1 MNELDGM
8 DRPAGPREVPA
19 WRRYVVLG
27 VLVVGAGAVLAR
39 AFELQVVQRDFLTA
53 EGNKRALRTVTVPA
67 HRGALRDRYGE
78 PLALSAP
85 VESLWVIPGE
95 VLKAPEYLPA
105 LSKLLAFGPGE
116 LKRFLNA
123 RKEKHFVYLRRHL
136 NPAEAHRVLALKAP
150 GVFSQ
155 REYRRYYPAGEVTG
169 HVVGFTNI
177 DGRGQE
183 GMEAALDG
191 PLAGK
196 PGARA
201 VVRDRSG
208 RVVEASGDVEPAV
221 AGRDLSLAIDLQ
233 LQYVAYRELKAA
245 VSSHKA
251 RGGLIVVLDAK
262 SGEILAMANQPGY
275 NPNRPEDRDGSSLRN
290 RAVTDLFEPG
300 STIKPLLVAQAL
312 ELGKYRP
319 DSVIDTAPGFFKI
332 GVLTVRDKHP
342 LGSVNLAR
350 VLSKSSNVGA
360 ARIGLALGAE
370 SVRRGYERFGF
381 GEPVACG
388 YPGEAQ
394 GVFRPA
400 DDWGQIAT
408 ATASYGYGLSVN
420 ALQLARAYAAL
431 ANDGL
436 LPSLQLVVGQRTA
449 PPQRA
454 VSVKVAR
461 QVRRLLE
468 DVTVGDG
475 TGVEAAVAGY
485 RVAGKT
491 GTVRKPTVG
500 GYFEDR
506 HQSVFIGMVPAEN
519 PRLVGL
525 VMIDDPR
532 NKQYYGGQV
541 AGPVFSRVM
550 RSAVRQL
557 QLAPDGTPLTNTAKK
572 GSDDFLPATSAA
584 AGSRA
589 KKSSDPFFEEPRT

>member
-1 MNELDGM
+1 MNELSERDHR
-8 DRPAGPREVPA
+8 RPGGDVPA
-19 WRRYVVLG
+19 WRRPAVMG
-27 VLVVGAGAVLAR
+27 VLIVGAGMVMAR

-67 HRGALRDRYGE
+67 FRGALRDRHGE

-85 VESLWVIPGE
+85 VESLWVIPAE
-95 VLKAPEYLPA
+95 LLEAPEYLPA
-105 LSKLLAFGPGE
+105 LSKLLEFGPGE
-116 LKRFLNA
+116 LRKFLDA
-123 RKEKHFVYLRRHL
+123 RREKHFVYLRRHL
-136 NPAEAHRVLALKAP
+136 NPAEAHRVMALKAP

-155 REYRRYYPAGEVTG
+155 REYRRYYPAGEVAG
-169 HVVGFTNI
+169 HVVGFTDI

-183 GMEAALDG
+183 GMEAALDA

-196 PGARA
+196 AGARG

-208 RVVEASGDVEPAV
+208 RIVEQSGDFEPAI
-221 AGRDLSLAIDLQ
+221 AGRDLALTLDLR

-245 VSSHKA
+245 VSGHRA
-251 RGGLIVVLDAK
+251 RGGLIVVLDART
-262 SGEILAMANQPGY
+262 GDILAMANQPGY
-275 NPNRPEDRDGSSLRN
+275 NPNRPDDRDSRGLRN

-300 STIKPLLVAQAL
+300 SAIKPLLVAQAL
-312 ELGKYRP
+312 ELGRYRP

-332 GVLTVRDKHP
+332 GALTVRDKNP

-350 VLSKSSNVGA
+350 VLSRSSNVGA
-360 ARIGLALGAE
+360 ARIGLALGPS
-370 SVRRGYERFGF
+370 SVWSGYQKFGF
-381 GEPVACG
+381 GEPVASG
-388 YPGEAQ
+388 YPGEAT

-400 DDWGQIAT
+400 GDWGQIAT

-420 ALQLARAYAAL
+420 ALQLVRAYAAL

-436 LPSLQLVVGQRTA
+436 LPQLRLVAGGATV

-468 DVTVGDG
+468 DVTIGDG
-475 TGVEAAVAGY
+475 TGVQAAVPGY

-491 GTVRKPTVG
+491 GTVRKPTAG

-525 VMIDDPR
+525 VMIDEPR
-532 NKQYYGGQV
+532 NKEYYGGQV
-541 AGPVFSRVM
+541 AGPVFSNVM
-550 RSAVRQL
+550 QSAVRQL
-557 QLAPDGTPLTNTAKK
+557 QLAPDGTPLTNTA
-572 GSDDFLPATSAA
+572 A
-584 AGSRA
+584 RA
-589 KKSSDPFFEEPRT
+589 VEGPRT

>member
-1 MNELDGM
+1 VNELDRCE
-8 DRPAGPREVPA
+8 RPAGPREVPA

-67 HRGALRDRYGE
+67 HRGAIRDRYGE

-105 LSKLLAFGPGE
+105 LSKLLGFGPGE
-116 LKRFLNA
+116 LRKFLKA
-123 RKEKHFVYLRRHL
+123 RQEKHFVYLRRHL

-155 REYRRYYPAGEVTG
+155 REYRRYYPAGEVAG

-183 GMEAALDG
+183 GMEAALDA

-196 PGARA
+196 AGARA

-208 RVVEASGDVEPAV
+208 RVIEASGDVEPAL
-221 AGRDLSLAIDLQ
+221 AGRDLALTLDLR

-245 VSSHKA
+245 VTSHKA
-251 RGGLIVVLDAK
+251 RGGLIVVLDAR

-275 NPNRPEDRDGSSLRN
+275 NPNRPEDRDGQALRN

-332 GVLTVRDKHP
+332 GILTVRDKHP
-342 LGSVNLAR
+342 LGAVNLAR

-360 ARIGLALGAE
+360 ARIGLALGADA
-370 SVRRGYERFGF
+370 VRRGYERFGF

-400 DDWGQIAT
+400 DEWGQIAT

-436 LPSLQLVVGQRTA
+436 LPSLQVVAGQRIA

-461 QVRRLLE
+461 QVRRLME

-525 VMIDDPR
+525 IMIDDPR

-541 AGPVFSRVM
+541 AGPVFARVM
-550 RSAVRQL
+550 QSAVRHL
-557 QLAPDGTPLTNTAKK
+557 QLAPDGTPLTNTA
-572 GSDDFLPATSAA
+572 AA
-584 AGSRA
+584 AVR
-589 KKSSDPFFEEPRT
+589 DPRT

>member
-85 VESLWVIPGE
+85 VESLWVIPAE

-105 LSKLLAFGPGE
+105 LSKLLAFRPGE
-116 LKRFLNA
+116 LKRFLSA

-150 GVFSQ
+150 GVFGQ

-183 GMEAALDG
+183 GMEAALDA

-196 PGARA
+196 SGARA

-208 RVVEASGDVEPAV
+208 RVIEASGDFEPAV
-221 AGRDLSLAIDLQ
+221 AGRDLSLTVDLR

-262 SGEILAMANQPGY
+262 TGEILAMANQPGY

-312 ELGKYRP
+312 ELGRYRP

-332 GVLTVRDKHP
+332 GALTVRDKHP
-342 LGSVNLAR
+342 LGAVNLAR

-360 ARIGLALGAE
+360 ARIGLALGADQL
-370 SVRRGYERFGF
+370 RRGYERFGF

-436 LPSLQLVVGQRTA
+436 LPSLRLVAGARAA

-550 RSAVRQL
+550 QSAVRQL
-557 QLAPDGTPLTNTAKK
+557 QLAPDGTPLTNTALVTR
-572 GSDDFLPATSAA
+572 D
-584 AGSRA
+584 
-589 KKSSDPFFEEPRT
+589 PRT

>member
-67 HRGALRDRYGE
+67 HRGAIRDRYGE

-85 VESLWVIPGE
+85 VESLWVIPAE

-105 LSKLLAFGPGE
+105 LSKLLAFRPGE

-136 NPAEAHRVLALKAP
+136 NPAEANRVLALKAP
-150 GVFSQ
+150 GVFGQ

-183 GMEAALDG
+183 GMEAALDA

-196 PGARA
+196 SGARA

-208 RVVEASGDVEPAV
+208 RVIEASGDFEPAV
-221 AGRDLSLAIDLQ
+221 AGRDLSLTVDLR

-262 SGEILAMANQPGY
+262 SGEILAMANQPGF

-319 DSVIDTAPGFFKI
+319 DSIIDTAPGFFKI
-332 GVLTVRDKHP
+332 GVLTVRDKNP
-342 LGSVNLAR
+342 LGAVNLAR

-360 ARIGLALGAE
+360 ARIGLALGADQ
-370 SVRRGYERFGF
+370 VRRGYERFGF

-420 ALQLARAYAAL
+420 ALQLARSYAAL

-436 LPSLQLVVGQRTA
+436 LPSLRLVAGQRVA

-550 RSAVRQL
+550 QSAVRQL
-557 QLAPDGTPLTNTAKK
+557 QLAPDGTPLTNTA
-572 GSDDFLPATSAA
+572 AA
-584 AGSRA
+584 PPNR
-589 KKSSDPFFEEPRT
+589 EPRT

>member
-1 MNELDGM
+1 VKGLDALE
-8 DRPAGPREVPA
+8 RAAGAREVPA
-19 WRRYVVLG
+19 WRRYAVLG

-67 HRGALRDRYGE
+67 HRGAIRDRYGE

-85 VESLWVIPGE
+85 VESLWVIPAE

-105 LSKLLAFGPGE
+105 LSKLLGFGSGE
-116 LKRFLNA
+116 LRRFLAA
-123 RKEKHFVYLRRHL
+123 RKDKHFVYLRRHL

-183 GMEAALDG
+183 GMEAALQAK
-191 PLAGK
+191 LAGK
-196 PGARA
+196 AGARA

-208 RVVEASGDVEPAV
+208 RVIEASGDFEPAI
-221 AGRDLSLAIDLQ
+221 AGRDLSLTLDLR

-245 VSSHKA
+245 VASHKA

-262 SGEILAMANQPGY
+262 TGEILAMANQPGF
-275 NPNRPEDRDGSSLRN
+275 NPNRPDDRDGQGLRN

-312 ELGKYRP
+312 ELGRYRP
-319 DSVIDTAPGFFKI
+319 DSLIDTAPGFFKI

-360 ARIGLALGAE
+360 ARIGLALGADA
-370 SVRRGYERFGF
+370 VRRGYERFGF
-381 GEPVACG
+381 GEAVACG

-400 DDWGQIAT
+400 DEWGQIAT

-436 LPSLQLVVGQRTA
+436 LPSLRVVAGERTA

-461 QVRRLLE
+461 QVRRLME

-475 TGVEAAVAGY
+475 TGVEAAVSGY

-491 GTVRKPTVG
+491 GTVRKHTVG

-541 AGPVFSRVM
+541 AGPVFARVM
-550 RSAVRQL
+550 QSAVRQL
-557 QLAPDGTPLTNTAKK
+557 QLAPDGTPLTNTAAA
-572 GSDDFLPATSAA
+572 PAPPPTPSAE
-584 AGSRA
+584 RA
-589 KKSSDPFFEEPRT
+589 PRT

>member
-1 MNELDGM
+1 VNELDGL

-19 WRRYVVLG
+19 WRRYLVLG
-27 VLVVGAGAVLAR
+27 VLIVGAGAVLAR

-67 HRGALRDRYGE
+67 HRGAVRDRYGQ

-85 VESLWVIPGE
+85 VESLWVIPAE

-150 GVFSQ
+150 GVFGQ

-208 RVVEASGDVEPAV
+208 RVVEASGDFEPAV
-221 AGRDLSLAIDLQ
+221 AGRDLSLTLDLR

-245 VSSHKA
+245 VANHKA

-312 ELGKYRP
+312 ELGRYRP

-360 ARIGLALGAE
+360 ARIGLALGAD

-420 ALQLARAYAAL
+420 ALQLVRAYAAL

-436 LPSLQLVVGQRTA
+436 LPSLQLVAGQRIA

-491 GTVRKPTVG
+491 GTVRKHTVG

-550 RSAVRQL
+550 QSAVRHL
-557 QLAPDGTPLTNTAKK
+557 QLAPDGTPLTNTAAVP
-572 GSDDFLPATSAA
+572 PAPTAP
-584 AGSRA
+584 RA
-589 KKSSDPFFEEPRT
+589 PRT

>member
-1 MNELDGM
+1 VNELPERDAR
-8 DRPAGPREVPA
+8 RPGGDVAP
-19 WRRYVVLG
+19 WRRLVVMG
-27 VLVVGAGAVLAR
+27 VLVVGAGAVMAR

-67 HRGALRDRYGE
+67 HRGAIRDRYGE

-85 VESLWVIPGE
+85 VESLWVIPAE
-95 VLKAPEYLPA
+95 VLNAPEYLPA
-105 LSKLLAFGPGE
+105 LSKLLEFGPGE
-116 LKRFLNA
+116 LRRFLNA
-123 RKEKHFVYLRRHL
+123 RREKHFVYLRRHM

-150 GVFSQ
+150 GVFGQ

-169 HVVGFTNI
+169 HVVGFTDI

-183 GMEAALDG
+183 GMEAALDT

-196 PGARA
+196 AGARG

-208 RVVEASGDVEPAV
+208 RIVEQSGDFESAV
-221 AGRDLSLAIDLQ
+221 AGRDLSLTLDLR
-233 LQYVAYRELKAA
+233 LQYIAYRELKAA
-245 VSSHKA
+245 VTSHRA

-262 SGEILAMANQPGY
+262 TGEILAMANQPGY
-275 NPNRPEDRDGSSLRN
+275 NPNRPEDRDSRGLRN

-312 ELGKYRP
+312 ELGRYRP

-332 GVLTVRDKHP
+332 GSLTVRDTHP
-342 LGSVNLAR
+342 QGAVNLAR
-350 VLSKSSNVGA
+350 VLSRSSNVGA
-360 ARIGLALGAE
+360 ARIGLALGPAAVW
-370 SVRRGYERFGF
+370 SGYQKFGF
-381 GEPVACG
+381 GEPVAAG
-388 YPGEAQ
+388 YPGEAT
-394 GVFRPA
+394 GVFRAA

-420 ALQLARAYAAL
+420 ALQLVRAYAAL

-436 LPSLQLVVGQRTA
+436 LPQLRLVAGGESV

-461 QVRRLLE
+461 QVRRLME

-475 TGVEAAVAGY
+475 TGVDAAVPGY

-491 GTVRKPTVG
+491 GTVRKHTTG

-525 VMIDDPR
+525 IMIDEPR
-532 NKQYYGGQV
+532 NKEYYGGQV
-541 AGPVFSRVM
+541 AGPVFSNVM

-557 QLAPDGTPLTNTAKK
+557 QLAPDGTPLTNTARVP
-572 GSDDFLPATSAA
+572 GQ
-584 AGSRA
+584 
-589 KKSSDPFFEEPRT
+589 EPRT

>member
-1 MNELDGM
+1 VNELGGNE
-8 DRPAGPREVPA
+8 RAAGPRDVAP
-19 WRRYVVLG
+19 WRRLAVLG
-27 VLVVGAGAVLAR
+27 VLVIGAGVVLAR
-39 AFELQVVQRDFLTA
+39 AYHLQVVQRDFLTA

-67 HRGALRDRYGE
+67 HRGAIRDRFGE

-85 VESLWVIPGE
+85 VESLWVIPAE
-95 VLKAPEYLPA
+95 VLDAPEYLPA
-105 LSKLLAFGPGE
+105 LSKLLDFGPGE
-116 LKRFLNA
+116 LKRFLKA
-123 RKEKHFVYLRRHL
+123 RKEKHFAYLRRHM
-136 NPAEAHRVLALKAP
+136 NPADAQRVLALKAP
-150 GVFSQ
+150 GVFGQ

-183 GMEAALDG
+183 GMEAALEA

-196 PGARA
+196 AGARA

-208 RVVEASGDVEPAV
+208 RVIEQTGDLEQAV
-221 AGRDLSLAIDLQ
+221 AGRDISLTIDLR
-233 LQYVAYRELKAA
+233 LQYIAYRELKAA
-245 VSSHKA
+245 VTSHRA
-251 RGGLIVVLDAK
+251 HGGLIVVLDAHT
-262 SGEILAMANQPGY
+262 GDILAMANQPGY
-275 NPNRPEDRDGSSLRN
+275 NPNRPEDRDSKGLRN

-319 DSVIDTAPGFFKI
+319 DSVIDTGPGFFKI
-332 GVLTVRDKHP
+332 GSLTVRDTHP
-342 LGSVNLAR
+342 NGSVNLAR
-350 VLSKSSNVGA
+350 MLSRSSNVGA
-360 ARIGLALGAE
+360 ARIGLALGPDA
-370 SVRRGYERFGF
+370 VWRGYQRFGF

-388 YPGEAQ
+388 YPGEAH

-420 ALQLARAYAAL
+420 ALQLARAYAGV

-436 LPSLQLVVGQRTA
+436 LPSLRLVAGSPAV

-461 QVRRLLE
+461 QVRRLME

-475 TGVEAAVAGY
+475 TGVDAAVPGY
-485 RVAGKT
+485 KVAGKT

-500 GYFEDR
+500 GYYEDR

-525 VMIDDPR
+525 VMIDEPR
-532 NKQYYGGQV
+532 NKKYYGGQV

-550 RSAVRQL
+550 QSAVRQL
-557 QLAPDGTPLTNTAKK
+557 QLAPDGTPLTNTA
-572 GSDDFLPATSAA
+572 ATSP
-584 AGSRA
+584 R
-589 KKSSDPFFEEPRT
+589 EPRT

>member
-1 MNELDGM
+1 VSAFERNE
-8 DRPAGPREVPA
+8 RPAGPREVPA
-19 WRRYVVLG
+19 WRRLAVLG
-27 VLVVGAGAVLAR
+27 VLLVGAGVVMAR
-39 AFELQVVQRDFLTA
+39 AYELQVVQRDFLTN

-67 HRGALRDRYGE
+67 HRGAIRDRAGE

-85 VESLWVIPGE
+85 VESLWVIPSE
-95 VLKAPEYLPA
+95 VLDAPEYLPA

-116 LKRFLNA
+116 LKRFLTA
-123 RKEKHFVYLRRHL
+123 RKDKHFAYLRRHL
-136 NPAEAHRVLALKAP
+136 NPAEAQRVLALKAP
-150 GVFSQ
+150 GVFGQ
-155 REYRRYYPAGEVTG
+155 REYRRYYPAGEIAG

-183 GMEAALDG
+183 GMEAALDT

-196 PGARA
+196 AGARG

-208 RVVEASGDVEPAV
+208 RVIEQSGDFESAV
-221 AGRDLSLAIDLQ
+221 AGRDQALTLDLR

-245 VSSHKA
+245 VSGHRA
-251 RGGLIVVLDAK
+251 RGGLIVVLDART
-262 SGEILAMANQPGY
+262 GDILAMANQPGY
-275 NPNRPEDRDGSSLRN
+275 NPNRPEDRDSKGLRN

-332 GVLTVRDKHP
+332 GALTVRDTHP
-342 LGSVNLAR
+342 NGSVNLAR
-350 VLSKSSNVGA
+350 VLSRSSNVGA
-360 ARIGLALGAE
+360 ARIGLELGPEA
-370 SVRRGYERFGF
+370 VWRGYQRFGF
-381 GEPVACG
+381 GEAVACG
-388 YPGEAQ
+388 YPGEAH
-394 GVFRPA
+394 GVFRA
-400 DDWGQIAT
+400 ANDWGQIAT

-436 LPSLQLVVGQRTA
+436 LPSLRLVSGNPTA

-461 QVRRLLE
+461 QVRRLME

-475 TGVEAAVAGY
+475 TGVEAAVPGY
-485 RVAGKT
+485 KVAGKT
-491 GTVRKPTVG
+491 GTVRKHAVG
-500 GYFEDR
+500 GYHEDR

-525 VMIDDPR
+525 VMIDEPR

-550 RSAVRQL
+550 QSAMRQL
-557 QLAPDGTPLTNTAKK
+557 QLAPDGTPLTNTAAA
-572 GSDDFLPATSAA
+572 PAQ
-584 AGSRA
+584 R
-589 KKSSDPFFEEPRT
+589 PRT

>member
-8 DRPAGPREVPA
+8 DRPAGPPEVPA

-67 HRGALRDRYGE
+67 HRGAIRDRHGE

-116 LKRFLNA
+116 LKRFLSA

-155 REYRRYYPAGEVTG
+155 REYRRYYPAGEVAG

-183 GMEAALDG
+183 GMEAALDA

-221 AGRDLSLAIDLQ
+221 AGRDLSLAVDLQ

-400 DDWGQIAT
+400 GDWGQIAT

-475 TGVEAAVAGY
+475 TGVEAAIAGY

-541 AGPVFSRVM
+541 AGPVFARVM
-550 RSAVRQL
+550 QSAVRQL
-557 QLAPDGTPLTNTAKK
+557 QLAPDGTPLTNTA
-572 GSDDFLPATSAA
+572 AA
-584 AGSRA
+584 PPGPPQNRV
-589 KKSSDPFFEEPRT
+589 PRT

>member
-1 MNELDGM
+1 MNELPER
-8 DRPAGPREVPA
+8 DRRPGGDVAP
-19 WRRYVVLG
+19 WRRLLVMG
-27 VLVVGAGAVLAR
+27 VLVVGAGVVMAR

-53 EGNKRALRTVTVPA
+53 EGNKRALRTVAVPA
-67 HRGALRDRYGE
+67 HRGAIRDRYGE

-85 VESLWVIPGE
+85 VESLWVIPAE

-105 LSKLLAFGPGE
+105 LSKLLEFGPGE
-116 LKRFLNA
+116 LRRFLNA
-123 RKEKHFVYLRRHL
+123 RREKHFVYLRRHL

-150 GVFSQ
+150 GVFAQ
-155 REYRRYYPAGEVTG
+155 REYRRYYPAGEVAG

-183 GMEAALDG
+183 GMEAALDAA
-191 PLAGK
+191 LAGK
-196 PGARA
+196 AGARG

-208 RVVEASGDVEPAV
+208 RVIEQSGDFESAV
-221 AGRDLSLAIDLQ
+221 SGRDLALTLDLR
-233 LQYVAYRELKAA
+233 LQYVAYRELKSA
-245 VSSHKA
+245 VTSHRA
-251 RGGLIVVLDAK
+251 RGGLIVVLDART
-262 SGEILAMANQPGY
+262 GEILAMANQPGY
-275 NPNRPEDRDGSSLRN
+275 NPNRPEDRDSRGLRN

-300 STIKPLLVAQAL
+300 STIKPLLIAQAL
-312 ELGKYRP
+312 ELGRYRP
-319 DSVIDTAPGFFKI
+319 DSVIDTGPGFFKI
-332 GVLTVRDKHP
+332 GALTVRDTHP
-342 LGSVNLAR
+342 VGTVNLAR
-350 VLSKSSNVGA
+350 VLSRSSNVGA

-370 SVRRGYERFGF
+370 AVWSGYQRFGF
-381 GEPVACG
+381 GEPVAAG
-388 YPGEAQ
+388 YPGEAT
-394 GVFRPA
+394 GVFRSP

-420 ALQLARAYAAL
+420 ALQLVRAYAGL

-436 LPSLQLVVGQRTA
+436 LPALRVVAGGETV

-461 QVRRLLE
+461 QVRRLME

-475 TGVEAAVAGY
+475 TGVDAAVPGY

-491 GTVRKPTVG
+491 GTVRKHTTG
-500 GYFEDR
+500 GYFDDR

-525 VMIDDPR
+525 VMIDEPR

-541 AGPVFSRVM
+541 AGPVFSNVM

-557 QLAPDGTPLTNTAKK
+557 QLAPDGTPLTNTAAA
-572 GSDDFLPATSAA
+572 PAQ
-584 AGSRA
+584 
-589 KKSSDPFFEEPRT
+589 EPRT

>member
-1 MNELDGM
+1 M

-27 VLVVGAGAVLAR
+27 MLIVGAGVVLAR

-67 HRGALRDRYGE
+67 HRGAVRDRYGE

-85 VESLWVIPGE
+85 VESLWVIPAE
-95 VLKAPEYLPA
+95 LLKAPEYLPA

-150 GVFSQ
+150 GVFGQ

-183 GMEAALDG
+183 GMEAALDA

-196 PGARA
+196 SGARA

-208 RVVEASGDVEPAV
+208 RVVEASGDIEPAI
-221 AGRDLSLAIDLQ
+221 AGRDLALTVDLR

-245 VSSHKA
+245 VTGHKA
-251 RGGLIVVLDAK
+251 LGGLIVVLDAK

-312 ELGKYRP
+312 EIGRYRP

-332 GVLTVRDKHP
+332 GVLTVRDKHS

-350 VLSKSSNVGA
+350 VLSKSSNVAA
-360 ARIGLALGAE
+360 ARIGLALGAD

-400 DDWGQIAT
+400 DEWGQIAT

-436 LPSLQLVVGQRTA
+436 LPSLRLVAGQRGA

-541 AGPVFSRVM
+541 AGPVFARVM
-550 RSAVRQL
+550 QSAVRQL
-557 QLAPDGTPLTNTAKK
+557 QLAPDGTPLTNTA
-572 GSDDFLPATSAA
+572 AA
-584 AGSRA
+584 PRGAAPTRA
-589 KKSSDPFFEEPRT
+589 PRT

>member
-1 MNELDGM
+1 VNELAGRE
-8 DRPAGPREVPA
+8 RPAGPREVAA
-19 WRRYVVLG
+19 WRRYAVLA
-27 VLVVGAGAVLAR
+27 VLALGSGAVLAR
-39 AFELQVVQRDFLTA
+39 AWELQVVQRDFLTA

-85 VESLWVIPGE
+85 VESLWVIPAE
-95 VLKAPEYLPA
+95 LMKAPEYLPA
-105 LSKLLAFGPGE
+105 LSKLLDYRSGE
-116 LKRFLNA
+116 LRKFLNA
-123 RKEKHFVYLRRHL
+123 RRDKHFVYLRRHL
-136 NPAEAHRVLALKAP
+136 DPAEAHRVLALKAP

-196 PGARA
+196 DGARE

-208 RVVEASGDVEPAV
+208 RVIEASGDFEPAV
-221 AGRDLSLAIDLQ
+221 AGRDLTLTLDLR

-245 VSSHKA
+245 VTSHRA
-251 RGGLIVVLDAK
+251 LGGLIVVLDAK

-275 NPNRPEDRDGSSLRN
+275 NPNRTDDRDGGRLRN

-312 ELGKYRP
+312 ELGRYRP
-319 DSVIDTAPGFFKI
+319 DSVIDTTPGFFKI
-332 GVLTVRDKHP
+332 GALTVRDIHP
-342 LGSVNLAR
+342 QGAINLAR

-360 ARIGLALGAE
+360 ARIGLALGAD
-370 SVRRGYERFGF
+370 SVWRGYQRFGF

-420 ALQLARAYAAL
+420 ALQLVRAYAAL

-436 LPSLQLVVGQRTA
+436 LPSLRLVAGAATA

-454 VSVKVAR
+454 TSVKVAR

-475 TGVEAAVAGY
+475 TGIEAAVPGY

-532 NKQYYGGQV
+532 NQQYYGGQV

-550 RSAVRQL
+550 QSAVRQL
-557 QLAPDGTPLTNTAKK
+557 QLAPDGSPLTNTAAAPI
-572 GSDDFLPATSAA
+572 LPPT
-584 AGSRA
+584 R
-589 KKSSDPFFEEPRT
+589 EPRT

>member
-1 MNELDGM
+1 MNELR
-8 DRPAGPREVPA
+8 DREAAAGPREVA
-19 WRRYVVLG
+19 GWRRIAVLT
-27 VLVVGAGAVLAR
+27 VLAVGAGVVLAR

-53 EGNKRALRTVTVPA
+53 EGNKRALRTVSVPA
-67 HRGALRDRYGE
+67 YRGAIRDRYGE

-85 VESLWVIPGE
+85 VESLWVIPAE
-95 VLKAPEYLPA
+95 LLKAPEYLPA
-105 LSKLLAFGPGE
+105 LSKLLEFRSGE
-116 LKRFLNA
+116 LRRFLNA
-123 RKEKHFVYLRRHL
+123 RREKHFVYLRRHL
-136 NPAEAHRVLALKAP
+136 NPAEAKRVMALKAP

-155 REYRRYYPAGEVTG
+155 REYRRYYPAGEVAG

-177 DGRGQE
+177 DGRGTE
-183 GMEAALDG
+183 GMEAALDA

-196 PGARA
+196 AGARA

-208 RVVEASGDVEPAV
+208 RVIEANGDVEPAR
-221 AGRDLSLAIDLQ
+221 AGRDLSLTLDLR

-245 VSSHKA
+245 VSSHRA

-262 SGEILAMANQPGY
+262 TGEILAMANQPGF
-275 NPNRPEDRDGSSLRN
+275 NPNRPEDRDSKGLRN

-319 DSVIDTAPGFFKI
+319 DSIIDTAPGSFKI
-332 GVLTVRDKHP
+332 GALTVRDTHP
-342 LGSVNLAR
+342 VGAVNLAR
-350 VLSKSSNVGA
+350 VLSRSSNVGA
-360 ARIGLALGAE
+360 ARIGLALGPEAVW
-370 SVRRGYERFGF
+370 SGYHKFGF
-381 GEPVACG
+381 DDPVDAG
-388 YPGEAQ
+388 YPGEAR
-394 GVFRPA
+394 GVLRPA

-420 ALQLARAYAAL
+420 ALQLARSYAAI

-436 LPSLQLVVGQRTA
+436 LPSLRLVAGRPTV

-461 QVRRLLE
+461 QVRRLME

-475 TGVEAAVAGY
+475 TGVEAAVPGY
-485 RVAGKT
+485 RVSGKT
-491 GTVRKPTVG
+491 GTVRKPTTG
-500 GYFEDR
+500 GYFDDR

-525 VMIDDPR
+525 VMIDEPR

-550 RSAVRQL
+550 QSAVRHL
-557 QLAPDGTPLTNTAKK
+557 QLAPDGTPLTT
-572 GSDDFLPATSAA
+572 TAA
-584 AGSRA
+584 APPR
-589 KKSSDPFFEEPRT
+589 EPRT

>member
-1 MNELDGM
+1 VNELDGLE
-8 DRPAGPREVPA
+8 RPAGLREVPA

-27 VLVVGAGAVLAR
+27 VLIVGAGAVLAR

-67 HRGALRDRYGE
+67 HRGAIRDRYGE

-85 VESLWVIPGE
+85 VESLWVIPAE

-155 REYRRYYPAGEVTG
+155 REYRRYYPAGEVAG

-196 PGARA
+196 AGARA

-208 RVVEASGDVEPAV
+208 RVIEASGEVEPAV
-221 AGRDLSLAIDLQ
+221 AGRDLALTLDLR
-233 LQYVAYRELKAA
+233 LQYLAYRELKAA
-245 VSSHKA
+245 VTNHKA

-275 NPNRPEDRDGSSLRN
+275 NPNRPEDRDGSGLRN
-290 RAVTDLFEPG
+290 RVVTDLFEPG
-300 STIKPLLVAQAL
+300 SAIKPLLVAQAL

-332 GVLTVRDKHP
+332 GALTVRDIHP
-342 LGSVNLAR
+342 QGAINLAR

-360 ARIGLALGAE
+360 ARIGLALGAD

-420 ALQLARAYAAL
+420 ALQLVRAYAAL

-436 LPSLQLVVGQRTA
+436 LPSLQLVAGQRIA

-461 QVRRLLE
+461 QVRRLME

-475 TGVEAAVAGY
+475 TGVEAAVPGY

-491 GTVRKPTVG
+491 GTVRKHTVG

-550 RSAVRQL
+550 QSAVRHL
-557 QLAPDGTPLTNTAKK
+557 QLAPDGTPLTAQK
-572 GSDDFLPATSAA
+572 GSDEFSPALSAA
-584 AGSRA
+584 VRPRAGN
-589 KKSSDPFFEEPRT
+589 SSDPFLARPRT